1 MNKNFNEYLKRIRDM
16 NAEQE
21 QNRKRKWLE
30 LEAAVLGV
38 KPLQTFNVREN
49 NHG

>member
-1 MNKNFNEYLKRIRDM
+1 MIKNLNDYLKRIRDM

-21 QNRKRKWLE
+21 QNRKRNWLE

-38 KPLQTFNVREN
+38 RPLQEFNVRER
-49 NHG
+49 G

>member
-1 MNKNFNEYLKRIRDM
+1 MNKPFNDYLKRIRDM

-30 LEAAVLGV
+30 LEAAVYGM
-38 KPLQTFNVREN
+38 KPLSEFNLAERN
-49 NHG
+49 